1 MSPNFSFLD
10 FYCFNEFCDKNS
22 SIIEKWLSV
31 DPVTASVDLSYSVD
45 SSAVFSSNIEG
56 NNIDLNSYMNQKMVK
71 SKFKNTK
78 DLAEIDN
85 LVKAYNF
92 AQEKPLTEENFL
104 EVHRILAKSIL
115 IKSKL
120 GLYRDDRMGVFSTS
134 GLVYVAVEPEKL
146 PEAMKLFWKE
156 FDEISSRNLTDNET
170 FYFASF
176 FHLRLAQLHP
186 FFDGNGRIARLVEK
200 WFLSMKFGKKAWV
213 IPSERYYK
221 ENRAEYYEKIN
232 LGVNFYELDFSK
244 AIDFLNLLPQ
254 SLIKKTN

>member
-1 MSPNFSFLD
+1 MFSNFSFLD

-22 SIIEKWLSV
+22 SIIEKWSTV
-31 DPVTASVDLSYSVD
+31 DPVQSGVDLSYSVD

-71 SKFKNTK
+71 SKFKK
-78 DLAEIDN
+78 KKELAEIDN
-85 LVKAYNF
+85 LVNAYNF
-92 AQEKPLTEENFL
+92 AQENQLTEENFL
-104 EVHRILAKSIL
+104 EVHRILAKSFL

-120 GLYRDDRMGVFSTS
+120 GIYRDDRMGVFSTS
-134 GLVYVAVEPEKL
+134 GLVYIAVEPEKL
-146 PEAMKLFWKE
+146 PDAMKHFWKE
-156 FDEISSRNLTDNET
+156 FDEISSRNLSHTEI

-200 WFLSMKFGKKAWV
+200 WFLAMKSGEKAWG
-213 IPSERYYK
+213 IPSERFYK

-232 LGVNFYELDFSK
+232 LGVNFYELDFNK
-244 AIDFLNLLPQ
+244 AVDFLNLLPQ
-254 SLIKKTN
+254 SLTAED